1 MKGRMFSRKK
11 LKNVTGNHSFGL
23 IGLAFSLRLLV
34 CSYLAFVLLLGFYT
48 PNSLLNT
55 CIFTLNFRRKV
66 VHILKD
72 IQWWY
77 PSLLDFQVH
86 LGHLGGGMNKS
97 QKDILTIS
105 LTRSFVSRAKQSCWC
120 TWTNKKTSG
129 LWFLQWLSQ
138 VLPGG
143 RVYLV
148 TGVGVNEQEE
158 AEYPSGTYT
167 TAHGNAGSLSHWAR
181 PGIGP
186 ATSFFPVGFVNHWAM
201 TGTPAVRFLI
211 HRATV
216 GIPVIFIFILLLLLF
231 KQVATRAAYGSS
243 WARGWA
249 TATVEA
255 TRSSCAVSHTG
266 SP

>member
-1 MKGRMFSRKK
+1 MKGRMFSRKR
-11 LKNVTGNHSFGL
+11 LKNVTGIHSFGL

-181 PGIGP
+181 PGTNLTVPSRIRQPLRHDGKSP
-186 ATSFFPVGFVNHWAM
+186 SY
-201 TGTPAVRFLI
+201 FL
-211 HRATV
+211 RLM
-216 GIPVIFIFILLLLLF
+216 GIPDFSPWYLWQSQWN
-231 KQVATRAAYGSS
+231 KSS
-243 WARGWA
+243 LI
-249 TATVEA
+249 
-255 TRSSCAVSHTG
+255 
-266 SP
+266 